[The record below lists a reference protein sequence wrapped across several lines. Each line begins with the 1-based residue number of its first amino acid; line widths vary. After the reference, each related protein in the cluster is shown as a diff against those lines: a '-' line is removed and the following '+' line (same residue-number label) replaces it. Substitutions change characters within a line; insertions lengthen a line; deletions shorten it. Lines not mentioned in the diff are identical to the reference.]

1 MIKVL
6 KDNTKEIF
14 YTKCKNC
21 GSELQYEY
29 SDINTKEIVLS
40 YNTDKCILCPVC
52 RTVTIAEL
60 ETKETYRDTLF
71 SFKPSNSGI
80 FPLTNCSTF
89 KGDKNGE

>member
-1 MIKVL
+1 MITVL

-21 GSELQYEY
+21 GSELRYEY

-60 ETKETYRDTLF
+60 ETKENYKDTFF
-71 SFKPSNSGI
+71 SFKPSTGI
-80 FPLTNCSTF
+80 SLLTNCSTY
-89 KGDKNGE
+89 KGEENGE